1 MTQQAELL
9 NIVDKLP
16 PKYFSE
22 VINFAG
28 YLQQKAQ
35 QEVKPLSGTSQNL
48 TAQEA
53 RERGLGLDTASRI
66 DPAEAVKRCSGIFK
80 RLDIP
85 LSSDDFLAMRQKE
98 RKLENQL
105 DGGAL

>member
-1 MTQQAELL
+1 MTRQAELL

-16 PKYFSE
+16 PKYFGE
-22 VINFAG
+22 VIDFAG
-28 YLQQKAQ
+28 YLQQKAR
-35 QEVKPLSGTSQNL
+35 QEVNPFSGTSQNL

-53 RERGLGLDTASRI
+53 MERGMGLDTGSRI

-85 LSSDDFLAMRQKE
+85 LSSDDFLAMRRQE
-98 RKLENQL
+98 RELENRL
-105 DGGAL
+105 DGDAL

>member
-1 MTQQAELL
+1 MTRQAELL
-9 NIVDKLP
+9 SIVDTLP
-16 PKYFSE
+16 PQYFGE

-35 QEVKPLSGTSQNL
+35 QEVKPLSGTSPNL

-53 RERGLGLDTASRI
+53 MERGLGLGAGSRI
-66 DPAEAVKRCSGIFK
+66 DPTEAVKRCSGIFK

-85 LSSDDFLAMRQKE
+85 LSSDDFLAMRQQE
-98 RKLENQL
+98 RALEKRL
-105 DGGAL
+105 DEGAV